1 VAVGLVTIIATLGI
15 FIAWP
20 VIGGV
25 VAAMIALSGGAGAQ
39 TVWLWLRERGGETR
53 DSRLEAR

>member
-1 VAVGLVTIIATLGI
+1 MATLGA

-25 VAAMIALSGGAGAQ
+25 VAAMIALSVGAGAQ
-39 TVWLWLRERGGETR
+39 TVWLWWRERGREIR
-53 DSRLEAR
+53 DSKLEIR